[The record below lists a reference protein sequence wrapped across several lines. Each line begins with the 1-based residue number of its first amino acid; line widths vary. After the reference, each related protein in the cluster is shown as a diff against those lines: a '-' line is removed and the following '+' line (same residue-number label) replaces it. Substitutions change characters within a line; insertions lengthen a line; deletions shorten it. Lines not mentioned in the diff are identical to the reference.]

1 MELREYI
8 NIIFK
13 NIQLIVIFTL
23 VSLTLTLLFTTQQ
36 TPVFEASSTYVT
48 RVSPGQGFDDT
59 IYAIDT
65 ITGRQ
70 RIYVTFCDVME
81 SGRIREDAFTR
92 LGLNPLDPQYEDYV
106 VDCTVLPESNV
117 MVLSVEGYEP
127 QIVQS
132 LNQLV
137 GIVGMEYN
145 STLFGYVELNLL
157 DNVFFNP
164 VPISPNYL
172 LNGVLGLALGVTISI
187 TIVFLLDYLR
197 SPAERLRESS
207 IYEVR
212 LNVYNNRYATRRLQ
226 EEIQRSKMQNRLLAV
241 ALIDLVAEESDYLQD
256 PTMADLLLRQAAM
269 RLREKL
275 RPTDI
280 LAHREGGT
288 FTLIM
293 PETPERTALRLVRQL
308 HENVSNKPIEV
319 QGAIT
324 NFSAITGMVENNG
337 GMYDVEPML
346 DLADRALNTAR
357 RAGINTIEFVRTK
370 PSPFVMDDTEIEFFQ
385 FNVTDEFEAAKVDDT
400 EIPDELGAE
409 DLNVS
414 AESTQPIELDP
425 TWSNPFAG
433 NDSGS
438 TIEKPSALDRA
449 LGESSQTATETEA
462 VVDDSAQFGPFAVPK
477 KATDDNSKAV
487 NDRIKKKLL
496 GDDSQEDEN
505 NDE

>member
-8 NIIFK
+8 SIIFK

-36 TPVFEASSTYVT
+36 KPVYESSSTYVA
-48 RVSPGQGFDDT
+48 RVTPGQGFDDT
-59 IYAIDT
+59 VYATETLI
-65 ITGRQ
+65 RQ

-81 SGRIREDAFTR
+81 SGRIREDAFNR
-92 LGLNPLDPQYEDYV
+92 LGLDPFDVAYEDYV
-106 VDCTVLPESNV
+106 IECTPQPESNV
-117 MVLSVEGYEP
+117 IIVSVEGFDP
-127 QIVQS
+127 PIVQS
-132 LNQLV
+132 LNQVV
-137 GIVGMEYN
+137 GIAGMEYN
-145 STLFGYVELNLL
+145 NTLFGYIELNLL

-164 VPISPNYL
+164 VPISPSYL

-197 SPAERLRESS
+197 SPAERLAESS

-241 ALIDLVAEESDYLQD
+241 ALIDLVAEESAYLED
-256 PTMADLLLRQAAM
+256 EATADLLLRQAAM

-280 LAHREGGT
+280 LAHRDGGT

-308 HENVSNKPIEV
+308 HENVSQKPVEI
-319 QGAIT
+319 QGAIA

-337 GMYDVEPML
+337 GMYDVEPMM

-385 FNVTDEFEAAKVDDT
+385 FNVTDEFEAVSADET
-400 EIPDELGAE
+400 EIPA
-409 DLNVS
+409 LNTPPASPVTPVS
-414 AESTQPIELDP
+414 ADPTQPIELDP
-425 TWSNPFAG
+425 TWANPFG
-433 NDSGS
+433 NGGVDEQG
-438 TIEKPSALDRA
+438 ISALDRV
-449 LGESSQTATETEA
+449 LGDRSGKANPEPKSTPPEER
-462 VVDDSAQFGPFAVPK
+462 FGPFSVPK
-477 KATDDNSKAV
+477 KDEEDDKSISDSLKN
-487 NDRIKKKLL
+487 KLR
-496 GDDSQEDEN
+496 GNKPSDEDE
-505 NDE
+505 